1 MQLNIKNLT
10 RFLILIA
17 MLFAW
22 WFTASVINPQLHYY
36 LQQSAFLTDFS
47 FFKGFLKYPGGIAD
61 YISQFIAQFFYFKI
75 PGSLL
80 IVLTA
85 GGLGI
90 IAIRVIERISGKIR
104 LDFSVFVLFMWLSIL
119 IQCNYYYPFYAS
131 VRLLMAALF
140 ILMFALVSSKVSKWR
155 HPVAFLL
162 AILLFYGAGGAA
174 LFTYAISVIFLQ
186 IHNHKK
192 KADLLYL
199 ALFALFSVVLPYLSY
214 KYVFLV
220 NLPLVY
226 DFTHS
231 KSPEIIAYVP
241 DYKLYALYALLP
253 FFLFIAM
260 LYNSLKVKKEK
271 TPSVSKTKKQ
281 DIHKK
286 GLKKQDNR
294 IVNIQ
299 NTFKVK
305 TSASPFLWVGGQFLI
320 MALLAA
326 FTLNVTLDKTHRN
339 KLLVSYYASNADW
352 DKVLQMAKSVDGY
365 DLFVNVEYNRALA
378 NTGKLAD
385 NLFSYAQLA
394 GPSGLFIDGK
404 VTSDIPFICC
414 DQYYDLG
421 FMHEAQHWAFEAQTI
436 FPNSPR
442 LLKRLVQI
450 NLVTRHYDLA
460 QKFLNQLDANMLYH
474 DWVDRYQKYLADTT
488 LVDRD
493 PDLAYKRRC
502 EPLEAFSASD
512 ASFKLT
518 KLVEANPDN
527 KMAVD
532 YLLCSILLQGDL
544 ASFKGL
550 MAKSHH
556 LYGSSLPRAFDE
568 ALVLYYYISRQEPAP
583 GEITYSAGR
592 LKQFNS
598 FVKAI
603 KPFGSDWQS
612 ARQTLGRDFGN
623 TYWYYLK
630 CLSPVVTKVQIKR
643 K

>member
-1 MQLNIKNLT
+1 MQLNVKNLT
-10 RFLILIA
+10 NSLLLIIL
-17 MLFAW
+17 LFAW

-47 FFKGFLKYPGGIAD
+47 FFKGFARYPGGIAD
-61 YISQFIAQFFYFKI
+61 YMSQFIAQFFYFKI
-75 PGSLL
+75 LGSLL
-80 IVLTA
+80 IVFTA

-90 IAIRVIERISGKIR
+90 ITIR
-104 LDFSVFVLFMWLSIL
+104 LIESIAGNIRLRFSVIGIFLWLSIL

-140 ILMFALVSSKVSKWR
+140 VMLFVWTGSKFPQWR
-155 HPVAFLL
+155 YPAAFLL
-162 AILLFYGAGGAA
+162 AILLFYCAGGAA
-174 LFTYAISVIFLQ
+174 LLTYSISAIFLQ
-186 IHNHKK
+186 INTIGKK
-192 KADLLYL
+192 NNWIYL
-199 ALFALFSVVLPYLSY
+199 PLFALFSVLLPYLSY

-231 KSPEIIAYVP
+231 KSPDIISYVP

-253 FFLFIAM
+253 FFLFIAL
-260 LYNSLKVKKEK
+260 LYNRMKLKMQK
-271 TPSVSKTKKQ
+271 TPTVSKTKKQ
-281 DIHKK
+281 DTHKK

-294 IVNIQ
+294 TVNTETTI
-299 NTFKVK
+299 KVK
-305 TSASPFLWVGGQFLI
+305 TPVSPFLWVAGQFLI
-320 MALLAA
+320 VALLAV
-326 FTLNVTLDKTHRN
+326 FTLNVTLDKSLRN

-352 DKVLQMAKSVDGY
+352 DKVSQLAKSVDGY
-365 DLFVNVEYNRALA
+365 DIFVNVEYNRALA

-460 QKFLNQLDANMLYH
+460 QKFLDKLDANMLYH
-474 DWVDRYQKYLADTT
+474 DWVEHYQRYLDDTT
-488 LVDRD
+488 LVDKD
-493 PDLAYKRRC
+493 PDLAYKRKC

-550 MAKSHH
+550 IAKSGH

-568 ALVLYYYISRQEPAP
+568 ALVLYYYVSRQEPAP
-583 GEITYSAGR
+583 GEIKYSAER
-592 LKQFNS
+592 QKQFNS